1 MKIEDWLTPENI
13 GFIALGVVIGA
24 IGLVGVEAA
33 CDADVAARARP
44 PSVLRTGAPVEA
56 PPIDE
61 ELLRCAKLPIEQA
74 DDPDCRE
81 FWAKQRRRF
90 LAPNEAAET
99 AEQPLDMF
107 PTLPKAQDKIAPK
120 TAPAPEGE

>member
-24 IGLVGVEAA
+24 VGLIGVEAA

-44 PSVLRTGAPVEA
+44 ASALRIGASVEA
-56 PPIDE
+56 APIDE
-61 ELLRCAKLPIEQA
+61 ALLRCATLPIEQA
-74 DDPDCRE
+74 DDPKCRGLWVKE
-81 FWAKQRRRF
+81 RRRF
-90 LAPNEAAET
+90 LAPNKASEN

-107 PTLPKAQDKIAPK
+107 PALPKEQHK
-120 TAPAPEGE
+120 TAPTTDPAPEGE